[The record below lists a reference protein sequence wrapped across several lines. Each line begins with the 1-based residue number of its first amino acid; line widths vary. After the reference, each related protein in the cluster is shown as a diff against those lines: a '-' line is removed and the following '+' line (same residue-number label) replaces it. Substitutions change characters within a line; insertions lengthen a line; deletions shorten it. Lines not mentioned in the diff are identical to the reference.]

1 YAQVWAAKYSP
12 KGNRIATATNCCV
25 RVWRSNDGRL
35 LVEIPVKVTPE
46 DNTGLLW
53 FSNHLFVVS
62 DNAIKQFHAS
72 SGSPVA
78 EWQVPSSNAV
88 SCIALPK
95 HGQFIAYSTN
105 NTVTLWYTST
115 HAQLSI
121 IQHTQGIRS
130 IAFSPDDQFLAIGG
144 GDGKVCIKSLSRI
157 INVDSIPPSCLHRT
171 FRQPDIETD
180 DVALHAWKHDQLEN
194 ADALLTTA
202 ISTSQRSIHHLLASR
217 ALVRTRLQLWDA
229 ALIDAAMAINIQP
242 TPIGFI
248 AKGLAHVGKGE
259 RHKGYRTCDIASE
272 HLHSSHHSFLFLTK
286 AIIVFMAGEH
296 PDAISRLDD
305 LIATFP
311 SNSLYHTVQA
321 YMYLLHGNS
330 QMELSDYEGATH
342 SFQRARAQ
350 SRSDVGPPLFAISLI
365 SGWKF
370 DNLDITIR
378 QCLCEALYAMGRT
391 MDAGESL
398 LEIVN
403 ALDEKAYNDV
413 PITKWISDFTQQ
425 YLSTFENDGHAA
437 SNPSGDGDPRRPHA
451 TVNSQTPILLLREW
465 AKAILASGEWRGA
478 LVASANFVV
487 PRFAIYQVMCERL
500 EATSRIVDAVECFHE
515 MTRELGGGIYMSG
528 FTIEWVCDFIQRRL
542 CVHGDATSN
551 ANQYSSTPTIHT
563 TLTPLLE
570 LWAKAKLTSHSWK
583 AALLSAVGF
592 TLSRFE
598 IYRVV
603 CEHLEAIDRVADAV
617 ECFHAMTS
625 DLGVETLG
633 THDEQLAWALDLRQR
648 ASEKLERLG
657 DMAVDVLRYDDAI
670 SHYSS
675 ASSPISSSPKAI
687 LLKRSK
693 AWLATGSWKQA
704 LQDANQVIM
713 LDPSSPW
720 GYEIKHAALHK
731 GGDYDNA
738 IRAFE
743 MMLSKMAESR
753 DPGVQRQGDKYVS
766 PSSTQATIRK
776 VVERTLR
783 RSPHVLINT
792 TTGRLHDRTEQ
803 ASAFESLPIFKELV
817 SSMTTRIDYVR
828 IKHEVRQ
835 YFRYVMLS
843 HKWEDKEPLFQQVV
857 HLAVYELETS
867 STHDKLQTF
876 CKIVQD
882 AGFNWAWSDTCCIDK
897 SDHFVL
903 QEALVAMFRWYQG
916 SAMVIVFLRGV
927 RPSSPR
933 GALARS
939 IWNTRAWTLQEYIA
953 AKVIRFYT
961 EDWTLYRDLE
971 MPNHKE
977 SPEIISEME
986 QVTGVSAQQLMTLR
1000 PGLGSIREK
1009 LRLASTRRTT
1019 RVEDA
1024 AYSLLGIFSAIG
1036 IPPMYG
1042 EGEEAS
1048 LGRLLANVL
1057 TRSGDASI
1065 LAWTGES
1072 SRFNSCLPAR
1082 ISVFSRSH
1090 LLPPI
1095 PDSGMGRI
1103 TGSYIPS
1110 FNLGVAWRLY
1120 NRLKEIPTPRFA
1132 ESRMTLPCIAFP
1144 LLPLSTS
1151 RTGTGRV
1158 YHVDTNVFGRVEI
1171 RIRQDLCRM
1180 KSLYL
1185 VHPWLEALLQHE
1197 NTDSGAFVED
1207 DEEIFGEDTDD
1218 EESDDIND
1226 SSSLPEPELPPP
1238 IPIVAGDRAMC
1249 TRRLVAHLRQP
1260 FGALLLT
1267 PTGRRATDYKRV
1279 AADSLIV
1286 VRFQDS
1292 VPLDDIL
1299 DHVRVLDVL

>member
-1 YAQVWAAKYSP
+1 
-12 KGNRIATATNCCV
+12 
-25 RVWRSNDGRL
+25 
-35 LVEIPVKVTPE
+35 
-46 DNTGLLW
+46 
-53 FSNHLFVVS
+53 
-62 DNAIKQFHAS
+62 
-72 SGSPVA
+72 
-78 EWQVPSSNAV
+78 
-88 SCIALPK
+88 
-95 HGQFIAYSTN
+95 
-105 NTVTLWYTST
+105 
-115 HAQLSI
+115 
-121 IQHTQGIRS
+121 
-130 IAFSPDDQFLAIGG
+130 
-144 GDGKVCIKSLSRI
+144 
-157 INVDSIPPSCLHRT
+157 
-171 FRQPDIETD
+171 
-180 DVALHAWKHDQLEN
+180 
-194 ADALLTTA
+194 
-202 ISTSQRSIHHLLASR
+202 
-217 ALVRTRLQLWDA
+217 
-229 ALIDAAMAINIQP
+229 
-242 TPIGFI
+242 
-248 AKGLAHVGKGE
+248 
-259 RHKGYRTCDIASE
+259 
-272 HLHSSHHSFLFLTK
+272 
-286 AIIVFMAGEH
+286 
-296 PDAISRLDD
+296 
-305 LIATFP
+305 
-311 SNSLYHTVQA
+311 
-321 YMYLLHGNS
+321 
-330 QMELSDYEGATH
+330 
-342 SFQRARAQ
+342 
-350 SRSDVGPPLFAISLI
+350 
-365 SGWKF
+365 
-370 DNLDITIR
+370 
-378 QCLCEALYAMGRT
+378 

-528 FTIEWVCDFIQRRL
+528 FTIEWVC
-542 CVHGDATSN
+542 GE
-551 ANQYSSTPTIHT
+551 PTV
-563 TLTPLLE
+563 
-570 LWAKAKLTSHSWK
+570 S
-583 AALLSAVGF
+583 F
-592 TLSRFE
+592 
-598 IYRVV
+598 
-603 CEHLEAIDRVADAV
+603 
-617 ECFHAMTS
+617 

-657 DMAVDVLRYDDAI
+657 DMAVDALRYDDAI
-670 SHYSS
+670 SYYSS

-867 STHDKLQTF
+867 STHDKLRTF

-986 QVTGVSAQQLMTLR
+986 QVTGVSAQQLITLR

-1090 LLPPI
+1090 LLPPT

-1110 FNLGVAWRLY
+1110 FNL
-1120 NRLKEIPTPRFA
+1120 
-1132 ESRMTLPCIAFP
+1132 
-1144 LLPLSTS
+1144 
-1151 RTGTGRV
+1151 
-1158 YHVDTNVFGRVEI
+1158 
-1171 RIRQDLCRM
+1171 
-1180 KSLYL
+1180 
-1185 VHPWLEALLQHE
+1185 
-1197 NTDSGAFVED
+1197 
-1207 DEEIFGEDTDD
+1207 
-1218 EESDDIND
+1218 
-1226 SSSLPEPELPPP
+1226 
-1238 IPIVAGDRAMC
+1238 
-1249 TRRLVAHLRQP
+1249 
-1260 FGALLLT
+1260 
-1267 PTGRRATDYKRV
+1267 
-1279 AADSLIV
+1279 
-1286 VRFQDS
+1286 
-1292 VPLDDIL
+1292 
-1299 DHVRVLDVL
+1299 

>member
-1 YAQVWAAKYSP
+1 
-12 KGNRIATATNCCV
+12 
-25 RVWRSNDGRL
+25 
-35 LVEIPVKVTPE
+35 
-46 DNTGLLW
+46 
-53 FSNHLFVVS
+53 
-62 DNAIKQFHAS
+62 
-72 SGSPVA
+72 
-78 EWQVPSSNAV
+78 
-88 SCIALPK
+88 
-95 HGQFIAYSTN
+95 
-105 NTVTLWYTST
+105 
-115 HAQLSI
+115 
-121 IQHTQGIRS
+121 
-130 IAFSPDDQFLAIGG
+130 
-144 GDGKVCIKSLSRI
+144 
-157 INVDSIPPSCLHRT
+157 
-171 FRQPDIETD
+171 
-180 DVALHAWKHDQLEN
+180 
-194 ADALLTTA
+194 
-202 ISTSQRSIHHLLASR
+202 
-217 ALVRTRLQLWDA
+217 
-229 ALIDAAMAINIQP
+229 
-242 TPIGFI
+242 
-248 AKGLAHVGKGE
+248 
-259 RHKGYRTCDIASE
+259 
-272 HLHSSHHSFLFLTK
+272 
-286 AIIVFMAGEH
+286 MAGEH

-305 LIATFP
+305 LIATFL

-321 YMYLLHGNS
+321 YMYLLLGNS

-528 FTIEWVCDFIQRRL
+528 FTIEWVC
-542 CVHGDATSN
+542 GE
-551 ANQYSSTPTIHT
+551 PTVS
-563 TLTPLLE
+563 L
-570 LWAKAKLTSHSWK
+570 
-583 AALLSAVGF
+583 
-592 TLSRFE
+592 
-598 IYRVV
+598 
-603 CEHLEAIDRVADAV
+603 
-617 ECFHAMTS
+617 S

-657 DMAVDVLRYDDAI
+657 DVAVDALRYDDAI
-670 SHYSS
+670 SYYSS

-953 AKVIRFYT
+953 PKVIRFYT

-986 QVTGVSAQQLMTLR
+986 QVTG
-1000 PGLGSIREK
+1000 GLCTAIDDPSSWLGQHSGKIASRFDPEDDAG
-1009 LRLASTRRTT
+1009 RRCCIFLAWH
-1019 RVEDA
+1019 
-1024 AYSLLGIFSAIG
+1024 LLGYRYTPDVRRRGGGFFG
-1036 IPPMYG
+1036 
-1042 EGEEAS
+1042 
-1048 LGRLLANVL
+1048 
-1057 TRSGDASI
+1057 ASI
-1065 LAWTGES
+1065 GECS
-1072 SRFNSCLPAR
+1072 DEIWRCEYPRVDWR
-1082 ISVFSRSH
+1082 I
-1090 LLPPI
+1090 
-1095 PDSGMGRI
+1095 
-1103 TGSYIPS
+1103 
-1110 FNLGVAWRLY
+1110 
-1120 NRLKEIPTPRFA
+1120 
-1132 ESRMTLPCIAFP
+1132 
-1144 LLPLSTS
+1144 
-1151 RTGTGRV
+1151 
-1158 YHVDTNVFGRVEI
+1158 
-1171 RIRQDLCRM
+1171 
-1180 KSLYL
+1180 
-1185 VHPWLEALLQHE
+1185 
-1197 NTDSGAFVED
+1197 
-1207 DEEIFGEDTDD
+1207 
-1218 EESDDIND
+1218 
-1226 SSSLPEPELPPP
+1226 
-1238 IPIVAGDRAMC
+1238 
-1249 TRRLVAHLRQP
+1249 
-1260 FGALLLT
+1260 
-1267 PTGRRATDYKRV
+1267 
-1279 AADSLIV
+1279 
-1286 VRFQDS
+1286 
-1292 VPLDDIL
+1292 
-1299 DHVRVLDVL
+1299 